1 MKLCKVW
8 YAVALLA
15 TAGGL
20 LRDARAANEI
30 VVRQEVWSFDAVDGW
45 SRLAPPVIR
54 QLGSA
59 GADLHITVPT
69 LDTTPGRVNV
79 LRISGSSTTAP
90 VHDVGSV
97 VLHTVTPGQVAN
109 AGTPLVVLVAPEGT
123 PYGEPVVRVLPA
135 GVEDL
140 GGLTVVGPPDAFGN
154 PTADHASRDAV
165 KLFATISGDLIG
177 DISIGEVQRFVAT
190 GREELDGSLS
200 GGNIVPDV
208 VLQATKA
215 VPIVYGI
222 DGTSDSPSINY
233 VLLGGGLYGTISATN
248 AGIFEVRVGSADHPG
263 IINGTI
269 EAPGG
274 SIGIVE
280 CSGDIGGPGVTAQI
294 TAGDSIRQIRVNRQD
309 AGGTVVPTNINA
321 NISAG
326 TLYPSDSV
334 GRASVPDSIA
344 GDLERLSKIG
354 TIGLIES
361 TKDISGSIRALNL
374 GRGIGSTAAA
384 GLSRDGR
391 LGIVARGELFAEVQ
405 IDWNVDDADI
415 IGENVGRVFIG
426 NQLNG
431 SVVAFGKLAVHDPH
445 DRTGGGRITT
455 LGIGYGATPPPT
467 LLVPPLLGMPPDLA
481 AMNPP
486 GFVGSAHSP
495 MNRDLFLYVAPT
507 AAGAQPPVER
517 FPQDI
522 WFPQRVA
529 GDTGSRDGVV
539 YANLMQEGC
548 YIAAMSQRHRVD
560 LRHPY
565 RPRLEVKTF
574 GKDLRIGTMSSGVVW
589 SGRLPFAWVDGLTY
603 VPAFQPAAPH
613 HQLMETRGRE
623 YLYYASELNGN
634 LPRYPS
640 NVDSVEID
648 CMGPAAD
655 VYCNGLWGSFTVNGD
670 MLGEIHIPEILAG
683 LPLRILG
690 RLGAESAGDTGC
702 VDPGDAPTG
711 PWPDN
716 RPWATFAGAEP
727 SPRGHDQ
734 RKFFVRDNAGQLVFG
749 RGAEPDLAEYGS
761 VRLGELRGLNGS
773 IIVHAA
779 AVQPPEGTPWSQDP
793 TYLNGLVWLGDR
805 PVLDTDTVSF
815 TPRIMGRSVYT
826 DSSLVLPRYAELGR
840 NLSQGQQ
847 ASLTLAGGS
856 VALAPYALHGNDCLP
871 PWSDVAAG
879 LPYSLPL
886 LLNGIPDPMHTGQ
899 TIPMPVYMTFYG
911 PLGWQGFGPGGALLQ
926 VCFQPL
932 GSIGWVDVTDKF
944 HFVVQGGDRR
954 IELRPSGGEAGLPT
968 EGSYRVSVPAQ
979 VICRKVESGELLVEG
994 SAPIADGQCGTP
1006 LYRFRLVSCMSGGL
1020 PNPADVDHDG
1030 SVDGND
1036 FIAFMNSFALG
1047 DASIDPV
1054 ADVAGRIELY
1064 PVAGSNPPTSIE
1076 ESFPDG
1082 TIDGGDFIT
1091 FINAFSAG
1099 CE

>member
-45 SRLAPPVIR
+45 SRLAPSVIR

-79 LRISGSSTTAP
+79 LRISDSSTTAP
-90 VHDVGSV
+90 GHDVGGV
-97 VLHTVTPGQVAN
+97 VLHTVIPGQVAN
-109 AGTPLVVLVAPEGT
+109 AGTPLVVLVAPEST
-123 PYGEPVVRVLPA
+123 PYGESAALVLPA
-135 GVEDL
+135 GVVNF
-140 GGLTVVGPPDAFGN
+140 GGLSVVGPPDVFGN
-154 PTADHASRDAV
+154 STADDASRDAV
-165 KLFATISGDLIG
+165 KLFATITGDLTG
-177 DISIGEVQRFVAT
+177 NISVGEVQRFVAT
-190 GREELDGSLS
+190 GVTQPDGSLI
-200 GGNIVPDV
+200 GGSIVPDV
-208 VLQATKA
+208 VLEATKE
-215 VPIVYGI
+215 VPIVYGTQ
-222 DGTSDSPSINY
+222 GTSDSPSINF
-233 VLLGGGLYGTISATN
+233 VRLGGGLHGTIRATD
-248 AGIFEVRVGSADHPG
+248 AGIFRVVVGSSDSPG
-263 IINGTI
+263 VITGTI
-269 EAPGG
+269 EAPRG

-280 CSGDIGGPGVTAQI
+280 CSGDIGQGATARI

-309 AGGTVVPTNINA
+309 ASGTVVPTDIDA
-321 NISAG
+321 DISAG
-326 TLYPSDSV
+326 TLYPSDLD

-374 GRGIGSTAAA
+374 GRGIGSTTAA
-384 GLSRDGR
+384 GFSRDGR
-391 LGIVARGELFAEVQ
+391 LGIVARGKLSAEIN

-415 IGENVGRVFIG
+415 IGEDVGRVFIG

-431 SVVAFGKLAVHDPH
+431 SVVSFGKLTDHDRH
-445 DRTGGGRITT
+445 DRTGGGTITT
-455 LGIGYGATPPPT
+455 LGIGYGATPPST
-467 LLVPPLLGMPPDLA
+467 VLVPALLGMPAELA
-481 AMNPP
+481 ATYPP
-486 GFVGSAHSP
+486 GFVGSVHAP
-495 MNRDLFLYVAPT
+495 MNRDLFRYVPPT
-507 AAGAQPPVER
+507 AAGPQPPAER
-517 FPQDI
+517 FPEEY
-522 WFPQRVA
+522 WFPQRVV

-539 YANLMQEGC
+539 YANLIQEGC
-548 YIAAMSQRHRVD
+548 YIAAMSQRYRVD

-565 RPRLEVKTF
+565 RPRVEVKTF

-603 VPAFQPAAPH
+603 VPAFQPTAPH

-640 NVDSVEID
+640 NVDNVDIG

-655 VYCNGLWGSFTVNGD
+655 VYCFGLWGRFNVLGD
-670 MLGEIHIPEILAG
+670 MLGEIHVPEMLAG
-683 LPLRILG
+683 VPLRVHG

-702 VDPGDAPTG
+702 GDPGDAPTG

-716 RPWATFAGAEP
+716 RRWATFSGAEP

-734 RKFFVRDNAGQLVFG
+734 RKFFVRDNAGQLAFG

-773 IIVHAA
+773 IIVHAD

-793 TYLNGLVWLGDR
+793 SYLNGLVWLGDR

-840 NLSQGQQ
+840 NLSQGLQT
-847 ASLTLAGGS
+847 SLTRAGGS
-856 VALAPYALHGNDCLP
+856 VALAPYALHGNDCSP
-871 PWSDVAAG
+871 PSTDVGDG
-879 LPYSLPL
+879 LPYSLSMFFA
-886 LLNGIPDPMHTGQ
+886 GIPDPANTGQ
-899 TIPMPVYMTFYG
+899 NLSAVYMTYYG
-911 PLGWQGFGPGGALLQ
+911 PLVWGPNPEGILLRI
-926 VCFQPL
+926 CFQPL
-932 GSIGWVDVTDKF
+932 GAADWIDVTDRF
-944 HFVVQGGDRR
+944 TVLFQEGGRR
-954 IELRPSGGEAGLPT
+954 IEFFAGGTSSDLPT
-968 EGSYRVSVPAQ
+968 DGSYRVSLPDQ
-979 VICRKVESGELLVEG
+979 VRCARVEAEALLVEG
-994 SAPIADGQCGTP
+994 SAPIPVGQCGTP
-1006 LYRFRLVSCMSGGL
+1006 IYRFRLISCMLGGL
-1020 PNPADVDHDG
+1020 PNPADVNHDG
-1030 SVDGND
+1030 NVDGDD
-1036 FIAFMNSFALG
+1036 FIAFINSFALG
-1047 DASIDPV
+1047 DASIDPA
-1054 ADVAGRIELY
+1054 ADVAGTVVLY
-1064 PVAGSNPPTSIE
+1064 PVPGSNPATSIE

-1082 TIDGGDFIT
+1082 TIDGGDFIA
-1091 FINAFSAG
+1091 FINAFSIG
-1099 CE
+1099 CD